1 MMSTVTPEVTD
12 QPLAARAG
20 ADLRAARERLGWP
33 IDAVAQELRIRRVHL
48 EALEE
53 GRLSTLP
60 GHAYAL
66 AFVRT
71 YARALGLDAEE
82 TVRRFKNEAGE
93 AAARPKL
100 VFPAPVPERGLPSGA
115 VVFLGLVLAIGAYVG
130 WYRLSADGRLPAE
143 AVVPV
148 PERLAPLAEQAIPA
162 TPPAMPSYSLTGAAP
177 STPVVVADAAA
188 TGALKI
194 VPVNG
199 EPPAPPPPSIS
210 PTSAAAASVQP
221 PARDLTP
228 VGLAPVAGF
237 AGTGVSGSGTLATL
251 SPGQAAAAT
260 VPDESRVVLH
270 ANALTWLMVKDKS
283 GTVLLNRTLKPGET
297 WPVPPRGDLLL
308 TTGNAGGT
316 DILVDGVATSSLGG
330 SGVVRRDL
338 PLDIG
343 QIRDGKLAVVINPQ
357 LVAPRPRP

>member
-1 MMSTVTPEVTD
+1 MSTVTPEVTD

-20 ADLRAARERLGWP
+20 ADLRAARERLDWP
-33 IDAVAQELRIRRVHL
+33 IDAVAHELRIRRVHL

-71 YARALGLDAEE
+71 YARALGLDPEE
-82 TVRRFKNEAGE
+82 SVRRFKTEAGE

-115 VVFLGLVLAIGAYVG
+115 VVLLGLVLAIGAYIG

-143 AVVPV
+143 TVVPV
-148 PERLAPLAEQAIPA
+148 PERLAPLAEQAIPRA
-162 TPPAMPSYSLTGAAP
+162 DPRPPGTAAAAP
-177 STPVVVADAAA
+177 TGPAPTGPAVVADAGAN
-188 TGALKI
+188 GALKI
-194 VPVNG
+194 VSAGG
-199 EPPAPPPPSIS
+199 EPPVAPPPAIS

-221 PARDLTP
+221 PARDATP
-228 VGLAPVAGF
+228 GSLAPVAG
-237 AGTGVSGSGTLATL
+237 LATTATV
-251 SPGQAAAAT
+251 SPTQAAAAT
-260 VPDESRVVLH
+260 VSDESRIVLR
-270 ANALTWLMVKDKS
+270 ANALTWLLVKDKN

-316 DILVDGVATSSLGG
+316 DILVDGVATPSLGG
-330 SGVVRRDL
+330 SGAVRRDL
-338 PLDIG
+338 PLDID
-343 QIRDGKLAVVINPQ
+343 QLRDGKLAAVINPQ
-357 LVAPRPRP
+357 PASPRPHP

>member
-1 MMSTVTPEVTD
+1 MMSTVAPEVTD

-71 YARALGLDAEE
+71 YARALGLDPEE
-82 TVRRFKNEAGE
+82 TIRRFKTEAGE
-93 AAARPKL
+93 ASARPKL

-162 TPPAMPSYSLTGAAP
+162 TPPPNTAAAIP
-177 STPVVVADAAA
+177 AAPVVVADAGAN
-188 TGALKI
+188 GALKI
-194 VPVNG
+194 VPATG
-199 EPPAPPPPSIS
+199 EPQPPPPPAIS

-221 PARDLTP
+221 PLRDMAPGSLAP
-228 VGLAPVAGF
+228 LAGLAP
-237 AGTGVSGSGTLATL
+237 ATL
-251 SPGQAAAAT
+251 SPTQAAAAT
-260 VPDESRVVLH
+260 LSDDSRIVLH
-270 ANALTWLMVKDKS
+270 ANALTWLQVKDKTGS
-283 GTVLLNRTLKPGET
+283 VLLNRTLKPGET

-316 DILVDGVATSSLGG
+316 DILVDGALTPSIGG

-338 PLDIG
+338 PLDID
-343 QIRDGKLAVVINPQ
+343 QIRDGKLAAVINPQ
-357 LVAPRPRP
+357 LALPRPHP